1 MESDQVNDAIVRA
14 IKAAAQRSRELGDE
28 FGKD

>member
-1 MESDQVNDAIVRA
+1 MEASYVREKIMEA
-14 IKAAAQRSRELGDE
+14 VKAAAQRSRELGDE